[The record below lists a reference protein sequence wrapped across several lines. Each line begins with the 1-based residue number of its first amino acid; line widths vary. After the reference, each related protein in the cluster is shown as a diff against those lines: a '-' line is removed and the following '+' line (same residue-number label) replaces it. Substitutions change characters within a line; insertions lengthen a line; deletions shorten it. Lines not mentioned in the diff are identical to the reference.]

1 MRDFFS
7 MRFIKRFES
16 FNTDINIGDYV
27 VIEDTWTGRNDKNT
41 KACWHNTYGIVVDT
55 GYFDYYNKKEPKKD
69 LFLIHHLCELTPEQK
84 KNIEEANTSSII
96 STTNSYTKEQYDSWV
111 CEDYV
116 RKFNTKEEFNQAVE
130 KIEYSKNIK
139 RYNL

>member
-41 KACWHNTYGIVVDT
+41 KACWHNTYGIVVDI
-55 GYFDYYNKKEPKKD
+55 GHFDKKENNK

-84 KNIEEANTSSII
+84 RNIKEASISSII
-96 STTNSYTKEQYDSWV
+96 SNSFKKEQYDSWV